1 MADRVALPDLLAGGW
16 RDRAFEPFAEGVEI
30 CHLAVGEPA
39 IGLLRY
45 APGAHVPRHR
55 HTGLETVLVLDGSQS
70 DERGRYGAG
79 TLVLNPEGYE
89 HSVWSEDGCV
99 VLVQWWRPVT
109 FIEPI

>member
-1 MADRVALPDLLAGGW
+1 MAEPMTLPDLVAGGW
-16 RDRAFEPFAEGVEI
+16 REHAFEPFADGIEI
-30 CHLAVGEPA
+30 CRLVTGEPA

-45 APGAHVPRHR
+45 APGARVPRHR

-70 DERGRYGAG
+70 DERGRYAAG

-99 VLVQWWRPVT
+99 VLVQWSRPVDFVEQT
-109 FIEPI
+109 